1 MKLQFGMVGGGNGA
15 FIGNVHRKAAQMDD
29 LAELAAGCFSRNQ
42 EKNQETAEAWNV
54 KDPSRIYSSWKEMA
68 DKEAQRENKIDFVV
82 IVTPTNTHY
91 EIAKYYLE
99 AGFHVVC
106 DKPIALT
113 AGEGAEL
120 KRIAAEKDLLF
131 GVTYTYASYAVI
143 RQAREM
149 IEAGKIGQIL
159 KIEAE
164 YPQDWVLK
172 DAALNPD
179 ASSVWRLDPKQAGP
193 SACCADIGTH
203 LEALIKQMTG
213 LHPKRVLARLN
224 HVKGSVLEHDLD
236 AFLEFDNQIPGHIW
250 ASQVAAGNDCGVKIR
265 VFGDQGSLEW
275 AHQQQMELRY
285 SPLTQPTQ
293 ILLANNLYNYD
304 ACREQCRLPVGHPEG
319 FHEAFG
325 NIYRACCRH
334 LLEKKTGECAGD
346 FRYPTID
353 DGIAGLRFVDA
364 CLESDAGGNIWVE
377 ME

>member
-1 MKLQFGMVGGGNGA
+1 MKLRFGMVGGGNGA

-29 LAELAAGCFSRNQ
+29 MAELVAGCFSRNM

-54 KDPSRIYSSWKEMA
+54 KDPSRVYSSWKEMA
-68 DKEAQRENKIDFVV
+68 DKEAQREDRIDFVS

-113 AGEGAEL
+113 SREGAEL
-120 KRIAAEKDLLF
+120 KRIAQANDLLF

-172 DAALNPD
+172 DAAVNPD
-179 ASSVWRLDPKQAGP
+179 ASSVWRLNPEQAGP
-193 SACCADIGTH
+193 SACCSDIGTH
-203 LEALIKQMTG
+203 LEALIGQMTG
-213 LHPKRVLARLN
+213 LHPKKVLARLN
-224 HVKGSVLEHDLD
+224 HIKGSVLEHDFD
-236 AFLEFDNQIPGHIW
+236 AFLEFDDRIPGHIW
-250 ASQVAAGNDCGVKIR
+250 ASQVSAGNDCGVRIR
-265 VFGDQGSLEW
+265 VFGDRGSLEW
-275 AHQQQMELRY
+275 EHQRQMELRY
-285 SPLTQPTQ
+285 SPLARPTQ
-293 ILLANNLYNYD
+293 ILVANNLYNYD
-304 ACREQCRLPVGHPEG
+304 ACREQCRIPAGHPEG

-325 NIYRACCRH
+325 NIYRGYCLH
-334 LLEKKTGECAGD
+334 LREKKTGEKAGD

-353 DGIAGLRFVDA
+353 DGISGLRFVEA
-364 CLESDAGGNIWVE
+364 CLASDAGGNIWVD